1 MKQYDD
7 KHIKNIALIGAPKS
21 GKTTLAETML
31 FEAGIIDRRGKV
43 EDHNTVSDYHEIEHE
58 REGSVYAT
66 TMHTEWRNYKI
77 NIIDTPGYDDF
88 IGEVIT
94 SLRISDTSIMLINAH
109 QGVEVGT
116 DLIWR
121 HVEKNNQPVM
131 FAINQLDHPNA
142 DFNNALEG
150 MKEHFGSGVT
160 VMQYPLNAGEGFN
173 KIIDLLKMKMYV
185 FGPEGGKPEKHEIPQ
200 EEMDRAMELHN
211 ELVEKAAEN
220 DDALMELFFDK
231 GTLNED
237 EMRAGIK
244 MGMLNHDVFPV
255 FCLSA
260 LNNMGSGRMMGF
272 IDNVVP
278 AAAELSPEKTIDGKE
293 LKCDPSGPTALY
305 IFKTFY
311 EKNLG
316 KMSIFKVMSGEVKQ
330 GDILKNFQTSENEHL
345 NQLFIIDGKTRH
357 PIEKLT
363 AGDIG
368 ATLKLKNSDTNQ
380 TLSIKGKDIGIAA
393 IEFPASR
400 IRTALLSASK
410 ADDEKLGEVLKK
422 IKAEDPTLLV
432 EYSKELKQLILSCQ
446 GALQLNLVKWT
457 IENRFGVK
465 VEFDKPRIPYR
476 ETIRKGADKTYRHKK
491 QSGGAGQFGEVSLR
505 IEPWFE
511 GMPDPT
517 GVSIRGRE
525 IIDLDWGGKL
535 EFINSIVGGAIDARF
550 LPAILKGVLEKM
562 EEGPITGS
570 YVRDVRV
577 VVYDGKMHPVD
588 SNEISFKLAGLNAF
602 KEAFLE
608 SAPQLLEPIYNLQVM
623 VPEDLMGDVMTD
635 LQTRRSIIMGIDAK
649 GRYQVIKSKTP
660 LAELDKYSTTLRSIT
675 HGKAS
680 FSSEFAEYAIVP
692 REIQDELAKSY
703 REEEVEV

>member
-1 MKQYDD
+1 MKQYDE

-31 FEAGIIDRRGKV
+31 FEAGIINRRGKV
-43 EDHNTVSDYHEIEHE
+43 EDKNTISDYHEIEHE

-66 TMHTEWRNYKI
+66 TLHTEWRNYKI

-94 SLRISDTSIMLINAH
+94 SLRVSDTSIMLINAH

-131 FAINQLDHPNA
+131 FAVNQMDHPNA
-142 DFNNALEG
+142 DYNKSIEEL
-150 MKEHFGSGVT
+150 KDHYGSGIT
-160 VMQYPLNAGEGFN
+160 VMQYPLNPGEGFN

-185 FGPEGGKPEKHEIPQ
+185 FGPDGGKPEKHDIPK
-200 EEMDRAMELHN
+200 EELEKAQELHN

-220 DDALMELFFDK
+220 DDNLMELFFDK

-244 MGMLNHDVFPV
+244 TGMLNHDVFPV
-255 FCLSA
+255 FCLSS

-278 AAAELSPEKTIDGKE
+278 SASELLPEKTIDGEE
-293 LKCDPSGPTALY
+293 LSCDPKGPAALF
-305 IFKTFY
+305 IFKTLF
-311 EKNLG
+311 EQNLG
-316 KMSIFKVMSGEVKQ
+316 KMSFFKVMSGEVKQ
-330 GDILKNFQTSENEHL
+330 GDILKNYQTGENEHL
-345 NQLFIIDGKTRH
+345 NQLYIMDGKTRN
-357 PIEKLT
+357 PIDKLV

-368 ATLKLKNSDTNQ
+368 ATLKLKNSDTNH
-380 TLSIKGKDIGIAA
+380 TLSPKGKEIGITPL
-393 IEFPASR
+393 EFPASR
-400 IRTALLSASK
+400 IRTAILAQSK
-410 ADDEKLGEVLKK
+410 ADDEKLGEILRKL
-422 IKAEDPTLLV
+422 KAEDPTIIFD
-432 EYSKELKQLILSCQ
+432 YSKELKQLILSCQ

-457 IENRFGVK
+457 VENRFGVK
-465 VEFDKPRIPYR
+465 IEFETPKIPYR

-491 QSGGAGQFGEVSLR
+491 QSGGSGQFGEVSLK

-525 IIDLDWGGKL
+525 LIDLKWGGKL
-535 EFINSIVGGAIDARF
+535 EFINCIVGGAIDARF

-577 VVYDGKMHPVD
+577 VVYDGKMHAVD

-608 SAPQLLEPIYNLQVM
+608 SAPQLLEPIYDLEVM

-635 LQTRRSIIMGIDAK
+635 LQSRRSIIMGIDAK

-660 LAELDKYSTTLRSIT
+660 LAEMDKYSTALRSIT

-680 FSSEFAEYAIVP
+680 FTSTFSEYAIIP
-692 REIQDELAKSY
+692 NDIQQKLAKDY
-703 REEEVEV
+703 RELENA

>member
-31 FEAGIIDRRGKV
+31 FEAGIINRRGNV
-43 EDHNTVSDYHEIEHE
+43 EDHNTISDYHEIEHE

-94 SLRISDTSIMLINAH
+94 SLRISDTSIMLINGH

-116 DLIWR
+116 DLIWH

-131 FAINQLDHPNA
+131 FAINQLDHVNA
-142 DFNNALEG
+142 DFNNSIDSL
-150 MKEHFGSGVT
+150 KEHYGNGVT
-160 VMQYPLNAGEGFN
+160 IMQYPLNQGEGFN

-185 FGPEGGKPEKHEIPQ
+185 FGPDGGKPDKQDIPEEEQEK
-200 EEMDRAMELHN
+200 AMGLHN

-220 DDALMELFFDK
+220 DDDLMELFFDK

-244 MGMLNHDVFPV
+244 KGMLNHDVFPV
-255 FCLSA
+255 FCISA

-278 AAAELSPEKTIDGKE
+278 SASELSAESDLNGKE
-293 LKCDPSGPTALY
+293 LPCDPKGPVALFIY
-305 IFKTFY
+305 KTFY
-311 EKNLG
+311 EANLG
-316 KMSIFKVMSGEVKQ
+316 KMSFFKVMSGEVKQ
-330 GDILKNFQTSENEHL
+330 SDVLKNYQTSENEHL
-345 NQLFIIDGKTRH
+345 NQLYIMDGKTRH

-368 ATLKLKNSDTNQ
+368 ATLKLKDSDTNQ
-380 TLSIKGKDIGIAA
+380 TLCSKSKMIGVEPL
-393 IEFPASR
+393 EFPPSR
-400 IRTALLSASK
+400 IRAALVAVTKS
-410 ADDEKLGEVLKK
+410 DDEKLGEVLKRLR
-422 IKAEDPTLLV
+422 AEDPTVNV
-432 EYSKELKQLILSCQ
+432 EYSKELKQLIISCQ
-446 GALQLNLVKWT
+446 GALQLNLIKWT
-457 IENRFGVK
+457 IEKRFGVHI
-465 VEFDKPRIPYR
+465 EYEKPKIPYR
-476 ETIRKGADKTYRHKK
+476 ETIQKEADKTYRHKK
-491 QSGGAGQFGEVSLR
+491 QSGGAGQFGEVSMR

-517 GVSIRGRE
+517 GVSVRGRE
-525 IIDLDWGGKL
+525 LIDLDWGGKL
-535 EFINSIVGGAIDARF
+535 EFINSIVGGAIDTRY

-577 VVYDGKMHPVD
+577 VVYDGKMHQVD

-602 KEAFLE
+602 REAFHDA
-608 SAPQLLEPIYNLQVM
+608 SPQLLEPIYDVEIM

-635 LQTRRSIIMGIDAK
+635 LQTRRSIIMGIDGK
-649 GRYQVIKSKTP
+649 GRYQIIKSRTP
-660 LAELDKYSTTLRSIT
+660 LSEMDKYSTTLRSIT

-680 FSSEFAEYAIVP
+680 FTSTFAEYAVLP
-692 REIQDELAKSY
+692 REIQNELAKKYKELESA
-703 REEEVEV
+703 